1 MTEPVR
7 EQNELKWLEQVL
19 GGYVDGPP
27 TQYLCRPSIQQPQ
40 LLIPLKPTRVTQA
53 SMKRDHDDRSPKERL
68 QSLVAETTARLGI
81 LRFAG
86 GEVTELRPFRLVRQ
100 LEEELGEPRLLATI
114 SLGPRRRN
122 RKPVIQLIRPDG
134 TPVAFVKVGWSPFTR
149 ELVSNEAHWL
159 KQVKGKMPTGVAAPE
174 VLARLQD
181 EDIDAV
187 ATTPLP
193 VKAGARRTTFIPPAI
208 IRQLAQVAQN
218 EPMPLA
224 ELPTVQQWATQ
235 PVSELLHLDRLLERH
250 GDVVIQTGLWHGD
263 LTPWNTASSA
273 DLMYLW
279 DWEFAG
285 DHRPIGFDSLH
296 ETFERSRRAAVQN
309 EQTALDMIV
318 RTASNVL
325 APFVEPSSGL
335 PGSSGQTA
343 SGNEV
348 EAIVDL
354 YLCEL
359 ISRESRLA
367 GEGWKPK
374 NLGPL
379 DEMAQTMLERRLLS

>member
-7 EQNELKWLEQVL
+7 EQNELNWLEQVL
-19 GGYVDGPP
+19 GGYVDGPT
-27 TQYLCRPSIQQPQ
+27 TQYLCRPSVQQPQ

-53 SMKRDHDDRSPKERL
+53 SMKRDHDDRSQRERL

-134 TPVAFVKVGWSPFTR
+134 TPVAFVKVGWSTFTR
-149 ELVSNEAHWL
+149 ELVANEAHWL
-159 KQVKGKMPTGVAAPE
+159 EQVKGKMPKGVAAPE

-181 EDIDAV
+181 EEIDVV

-193 VKAGARRTTFIPPAI
+193 VKAGAKRTTFIEPAI
-208 IRQLAQVAQN
+208 VRQLAQIAQN
-218 EPMPLA
+218 EPRPLA
-224 ELPTVQQWATQ
+224 ELPTVQQWAGQ
-235 PVSELLHLDRLLERH
+235 PVGELLNIDRLLERH
-250 GDVVIQTGLWHGD
+250 GDVVLKTGLWHGD

-285 DHRPIGFDSLH
+285 DHRPVGFDSLH
-296 ETFERSRRAAVQN
+296 ETFERSRRAAAQN
-309 EQTALDMIV
+309 EQTALDMII
-318 RTASNVL
+318 RTAPEVL
-325 APFVEPSSGL
+325 APFLDSP
-335 PGSSGQTA
+335 A
-343 SGNEV
+343 SESPRTV
-348 EAIVDL
+348 DAIVDL

-359 ISRESRLA
+359 VSREFRLA
-367 GEGWKPK
+367 GEGWKPE

-379 DEMAQTMLERRLLS
+379 DEMAQALLARRLTQ